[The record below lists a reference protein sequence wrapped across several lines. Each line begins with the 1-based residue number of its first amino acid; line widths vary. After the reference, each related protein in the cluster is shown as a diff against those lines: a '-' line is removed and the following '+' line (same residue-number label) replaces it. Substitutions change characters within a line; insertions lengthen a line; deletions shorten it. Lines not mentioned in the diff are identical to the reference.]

1 MITMHRQH
9 IGALVRHMNHPQG
22 ALGAAFMDE
31 PAAGADF
38 VAQIAQWHASLPEA
52 ERIPPSVLRSLAAPA
67 LVADVRAALG
77 RDTMIRT
84 WAVCGDP
91 SEKTLVLAAAT
102 GEEGD
107 QLKLEWKQ
115 TREEF
120 ADSLLLWLLQ
130 GGETSEPEMKV
141 VMSQAEF
148 AVLLALC
155 DLHSRAAYSAYLTHE
170 PAPAHYETR
179 FVQQAY
185 EEAVTVDDP
194 RWLLSFSVPLLDE
207 EACRLGAPQ
216 VEQALNQLAGRGL
229 IELSGAGVKW
239 TVPGEY
245 LAESLHRRQ
254 VMISLDTVASDPQGL
269 LGTHAGLFIR
279 SDQPLWYA
287 DIAGGGS
294 VAITGVSLQAA
305 RDVLDAFFTPL
316 GPPAPKRQAPP
327 PAPAPPPPAAVEK
340 EWYLSV
346 AGQTEGPMPESA
358 LRARIASLP
367 PGALVWN
374 AGLPNW
380 ITPEQAGLAPQA
392 TVCRACGANLKPGQR
407 FCVACGSPQQ
417 IQ

>member
-9 IGALVRHMNHPQG
+9 IGALTRHLNHPEG

-31 PAAGADF
+31 PAGAGY
-38 VAQIAQWHASLPEA
+38 VAQIAQWYASLPEA
-52 ERIPPSVLRSLAAPA
+52 ERIPPSVLRALAAPA
-67 LVADVRAALG
+67 LVADVRAFLG

-91 SEKTLVLAAAT
+91 SEQTLVLAAAT
-102 GEEGD
+102 GEDGE

-120 ADSLLLWLLQ
+120 ADSLLVWLLE

-141 VMSQAEF
+141 EMSQAEY

-155 DLHSRAAYSAYLTHE
+155 DLHSRAAFSAYLTHE
-170 PAPAHYETR
+170 PAPESYETR
-179 FVQQAY
+179 FIQQAY
-185 EEAVTVDDP
+185 DEAVSVDDP
-194 RWLLSFSVPLLDE
+194 RWLLSFAVPLLDE
-207 EACRLGAPQ
+207 EACKLGAPQ
-216 VEQALNQLAGRGL
+216 VEQALDQLARRGL
-229 IELSGAGVKW
+229 IERAGAGVKW

-254 VMISLDTVASDPQGL
+254 VMISLDTVASDPQGM

-305 RDVLDAFFTPL
+305 RSVLDAFFTPL
-316 GPPAPKRQAPP
+316 GPPAPKRPAPP
-327 PAPAPPPPAAVEK
+327 AAPAPPPPAVEK

-358 LRARIASLP
+358 LRARLATLP

-374 AGLPNW
+374 ADLPNW
-380 ITPEQAGLAPQA
+380 IAPEQAGLTAPQA
-392 TVCRACGANLKPGQR
+392 AACRACGAALKPGQR
-407 FCVACGSPQQ
+407 FCVACGTPQQ
-417 IQ
+417 LQ